1 MDLLSLREHYTTP
14 SVSCLAYTVKSQAA
28 LYNGLSLLNGSETP
42 EIVYNILSTVSYL
55 ASVDVMATS
64 PAANIHIGALYHL
77 VTRYAEMVGPQ
88 SLQRASMNIIAVFWM
103 DAVKAYLG
111 SKRPTLDLKIWLPF
125 LGADTETVEPCESPG
140 SEDGGVKFYS
150 LHEAVEDEA
159 LKSLIMK
166 QRQLNCRYRKSI
178 RTEQSPLA
186 MLLISIT
193 LHCEGLRINQLLYMV
208 AEVEH
213 NLLRPLLSLKR
224 MQREY
229 VRGCICLAVLL
240 LSQAILP
247 GSLSLDLI
255 FDVASCTLHRLKNV
269 MSTGQLHEGEL
280 LQLDRP
286 LRDARLWALAVAVH
300 VELHRKQTLGSHT
313 ACGER
318 FLERLRS
325 EATSMDIH
333 SWQHAVSIF
342 EQFFYSDQVKP
353 QISDWWDRIVSGE

>member
-28 LYNGLSLLNGSETP
+28 LCNGLSLLDGSETP
-42 EIVYNILSTVSYL
+42 EIVHNILSTISYL

-77 VTRYAEMVGPQ
+77 ITRYAKMVGPQ
-88 SLQRASMNIIAVFWM
+88 SLQRASMNVIAVFWM

-125 LGADTETVEPCESPG
+125 LGADTETGKPCESPG
-140 SEDGGVKFYS
+140 SEDGGVKLYS

-178 RTEQSPLA
+178 RMEQSPRE
-186 MLLISIT
+186 MLLVSIA
-193 LHCEGLRINQLLYMV
+193 LHREGLQINQLLHMV
-208 AEVEH
+208 AEAEH
-213 NLLRPLLSLKR
+213 NLLSSGLSLKR

-240 LSQAILP
+240 LSQAMLP

-255 FDVASCTLHRLKNV
+255 FDVASCTLHRLKNL
-269 MSTGQLHEGEL
+269 MLTGQLHEGEL

-286 LRDARLWALAVAVH
+286 LKEARLWALAVAVH
-300 VELHRKQTLGSHT
+300 VELHRKQALGSFT
-313 ACGER
+313 PCGKW
-318 FLERLRS
+318 FLGSLRI

-333 SWQHAVSIF
+333 SWQQAVSIF

-353 QISDWWDRIVSGE
+353 QTSDWWDRIVSGK